1 MELSYDEKLL
11 LKGLIG
17 DKYGDGVKYKNKS
30 CGYYTWFTDILPY
43 NELESRFGKLEKK
56 GLGKLICADGKF
68 FEFFLNSY
76 GQCYP
81 QGELTLT
88 EEDLRKLKKAF
99 LSLIVQ
105 IEKYYV
111 VGMYDEFIRSEM
123 SVWCSIN
130 LPHWGSLII
139 WHLWGIYCQTKNS
152 FILYC
157 VNLCGFFFEP
167 IFRSNGYSFRSN
179 GYSFRSNG
187 YSFRSNGYSYRA
199 LHDDY
204 AKLLDEFLDDW
215 AEKDEKIKELK
226 GEKRLRELDRK
237 TLCEICTTER
247 FEDMVIINLK
257 EIGANIDEYIKLE
270 GKKENIV
277 NTVKSKKPKI
287 FICHSTK
294 DEKYAEVVVRDF
306 LNRIGIIGEDE
317 IFCSSLPE
325 YGVGVGEDIFET
337 IGAQF
342 ENYNLFVI
350 FLVSENYYKSHI
362 CQNEAGATRITKK
375 SSNYVVFCLPGFG
388 FSCFEKEKSVLSANN
403 IVVDFNNENAI
414 RAHLEDSGKK
424 LIGFFNEHDDNNK
437 GNNVSWA
444 NLIEKFFERMREV
457 SGKIAEVS
465 V

>member
-30 CGYYTWFTDILPY
+30 CGYYIWFKDILPD
-43 NELESRFGKLEKK
+43 NELRSRFDALGKK

-68 FEFFLNSY
+68 FEFFLNSH

-81 QGELTLT
+81 QEELTLT
-88 EEDLRKLKKAF
+88 EEDLHKLKEAF
-99 LSLIVQ
+99 LSLIVRVE
-105 IEKYYV
+105 IYDV
-111 VGMYDEFIRSEM
+111 VSMYDKFIRSEM
-123 SVWCSIN
+123 SAWCPIK
-130 LPHWGSLII
+130 LAYWGSLII
-139 WHLWGIYCQTKNS
+139 WHLWGIYCKTKSS

-167 IFRSNGYSFRSN
+167 I
-179 GYSFRSNG
+179 FRSNG

-226 GEKRLRELDRK
+226 GEKRLRELDKK
-237 TLCEICTTER
+237 TLCEICTTKR
-247 FEDMVIINLK
+247 FADMVIINLK

-337 IGAQF
+337 IDAQF

-350 FLVSENYYKSHI
+350 FLVSENYYKSNI
-362 CQNEAGATRITKK
+362 CQSEAGVITRIAKK
-375 SSNYVVFCLPGFG
+375 SGNYVVFCLPGSG
-388 FSCFEKEKSVLSANN
+388 FSCFEKEKSVLPANK
-403 IVVDFNNENAI
+403 IVVDFNNEDATYF
-414 RAHLEDSGKK
+414 HLEQTGKK
-424 LIGFFNEHDDNNK
+424 IIGFFNEHDDNNK

-444 NLIEKFFERMREV
+444 NLIKKFFERMREV